1 MRRPMGLFHAS
12 ICIGVLVFATGIG
25 VVAAVM
31 QDEDKRAVLIL
42 SPIATPIAAPPQ
54 EPGTVVPLRQP
65 LLLPMPGGGL
75 SWNGGG
81 AGVKDSPF
89 SAELVIENIQTLTDG
104 NRIVHRTTTTIYR
117 DGQGRTRQE
126 TTHMLPGLSN
136 DENKERKTIQIF
148 DPVAGHTYT
157 IDPQNRTVHKF
168 VNFARPILKDNTA
181 VAAVAGMAFN
191 VGVPVVGNA
200 TLGSPV
206 GSSTPNSG
214 ISAGTATTSASVT
227 PVPSP
232 IRPAPRFSAK
242 METKNE
248 TLGTEMVEG
257 VAAEG
262 TRVTHTIPAG
272 SVGNERPIEIIF
284 ERWFSQE
291 LKMEVLVKNLDPRRG
306 ETIQRLTNITR
317 SEPDPSLFEIPSDYT
332 LQELQPPVLGRDEA
346 GKIKLLRERGKPNGQ

>member
-1 MRRPMGLFHAS
+1 MRRPMGLFRAS
-12 ICIGVLVFATGIG
+12 MCFGVLVFATGIG
-25 VVAAVM
+25 VVGSVM
-31 QDEDKRAVLIL
+31 QDEEKRAILI
-42 SPIATPIAAPPQ
+42 SAPIAISAPPQ
-54 EPGTVVPLRQP
+54 EPGTVGPLRQP

-75 SWNGGG
+75 SWYGGG

-104 NRIVHRTTTTIYR
+104 NRIVHRNTTTIYR

-126 TTHMLPGLSN
+126 ITHLLPGLSN

-168 VNFARPILKDNTA
+168 VNFARPIMKDNTA
-181 VAAVAGMAFN
+181 VGAVAGTAFN
-191 VGVPVVGNA
+191 VEVPGNA
-200 TLGSPV
+200 TIGAPV
-206 GSSTPNSG
+206 RGNTPNNG
-214 ISAGTATTSASVT
+214 LPPGTPTASASVT

-232 IRPAPRFSAK
+232 IRPVPRFSVK

-272 SVGNERPIEIIF
+272 SVGNERPIDIIF
-284 ERWFSQE
+284 ERWFSQD
-291 LKMEVLVKNLDPRRG
+291 LKMEILVKNIDPRRG

-317 SEPDPSLFEIPSDYT
+317 NEPDPSLFEIPSDYT
-332 LQELQPPVLGRDEA
+332 LQELQPPVLGRDDE